1 MLKKTLFFIAWI
13 GIFIISI
20 IGIIFSVYPIDN
32 RLFFSYNI
40 GQNGHPIYVVFLVIS
55 ILYFILSL
63 LKFISLFKRTNGYL
77 IDGPNGE
84 VLVSTD
90 SIKSIIKEALE
101 TDGEVKNL
109 KINCGKNGRK
119 YKITLFIDLYTQRSI
134 AEKSAEIQKIVKD
147 ELFKRLELEISVV
160 EIKISKISTKSE

>member
-1 MLKKTLFFIAWI
+1 MLKKALFFIAWI

-20 IGIIFSVYPIDN
+20 IGIIFSIHPLDN
-32 RLFFSYNI
+32 RLFFTYTI
-40 GQNGHPIYVVFLVIS
+40 GESQQIYVVFLVVS
-55 ILYFILSL
+55 IIYFILSL
-63 LKFISLFKRTNGYL
+63 MKFMSLFKRTNGYL

-84 VLVSTD
+84 VLVSTE
-90 SIKSIIKEALE
+90 SIRSIIKEALE
-101 TDGEVKNL
+101 SDDEVKNL
-109 KINCGKNGRK
+109 KINCGKSGKK
-119 YKITLFIDLYTQRSI
+119 YKITLYIDLHTQRSI

>member
-1 MLKKTLFFIAWI
+1 MLRKALFFIGWI

-32 RLFFSYNI
+32 RLFFTYNI
-40 GQNGHPIYVVFLVIS
+40 GQNQQIYVIFLAVS

-63 LKFISLFKRTNGYL
+63 IKFVSLFKKNDGYL

-109 KINCGKNGRK
+109 KINCGKHRKK
-119 YKITLFIDLYTQRSI
+119 YKITLFVELHTQRSI
-134 AEKSAEIQKIVKD
+134 AEKSIEIQKIVKD
-147 ELFKRLELEISVV
+147 ELFKKLELEISIV